1 MIDPK
6 SIEKL
11 KNQIDIVDIIEHFLP
26 VKKMG
31 ANYKCVCPFHDD
43 KNPSMSISQSK
54 QIFHCFACKAGGDA
68 IKFVMDY
75 EKLTYPE
82 AIERIA
88 SLVNFSLEYTNDKAP
103 TQKENKHILEKANA
117 FYRSEFFKHEA
128 AVRYI
133 YSRGINDAMI
143 EKFELGWAGD
153 SASTI
158 RLLQNEN
165 IEPKEALEV
174 GIVKQNEKGIYASFI
189 ERITFPIYSHTTRL
203 VGFGGRTISDH
214 PAKYVNSPQSVVFDK
229 SKLLYGYHL
238 AKQSI
243 FEKKQIIIT
252 EGYLDVVMLHYAGFT
267 NAVAVLGTA
276 LTTSHLPLLKRGEI
290 SVVLCFDGDG
300 AGINAA
306 IKSSRLLSQNEID
319 GSVVII
325 KGGADPADMVFA
337 GRSEEL
343 KEMFDSGTELGEFY
357 IEQIVKKYDISRPVQ
372 KQKCLEEIMEFTNSL
387 KPVISNSYE
396 NLVAN
401 LLKIEVGTFSLS
413 NQRHSSTQSQ
423 NFANANRQTEQN
435 LQKKTKTD
443 ILEFSIL
450 KSMLANKGYE
460 TIVLND
466 LEEKFFLHHKNYF
479 QAALAPKIE
488 ANAVLVREIYVDDSA
503 KVASSEES
511 LREAILKLKL
521 KYYEKFREDTKNS
534 HKPHKLEM
542 MQKISEIIKGI
553 HEKLQK
559 G

>member
-229 SKLLYGYHL
+229 SKLFYGYHL